1 MIVHCGGAILGQLS
15 CIRTIRLSGIRKV
28 CGDIKRMITVLWSCL
43 LQVDVL
49 ALHHNTLL
57 LAYNDD
63 SEASRSTLL
72 LAMST
77 NEGRSW
83 HDIAVLEA
91 DPRGSFH
98 YPTLLYHEE
107 QARL

>member
-1 MIVHCGGAILGQLS
+1 M
-15 CIRTIRLSGIRKV
+15 
-28 CGDIKRMITVLWSCL
+28 
-43 LQVDVL
+43 L
-49 ALHHNTLL
+49 ALQHNTLL

-72 LAMST
+72 LAVST
-77 NEGRSW
+77 NEGHSW
-83 HDIAVLEA
+83 HDVAVLEA

-107 QARL
+107 QARLCQQSRCKLLLKVHIASSFL

>member
-1 MIVHCGGAILGQLS
+1 M
-15 CIRTIRLSGIRKV
+15 
-28 CGDIKRMITVLWSCL
+28 TVLQCL
-43 LQVDVL
+43 LQVDIL
-49 ALHHNTLL
+49 ALPHNTLL

-77 NEGRSW
+77 NEGHSW

-107 QARL
+107 QACL